1 MLGGTLDGGRF
12 RSARDTPK
20 TNVFLCLQD
29 ENSDLSFYWVCV
41 GDFRQQAV
49 VLDRHTNRAG
59 SRGLGAR
66 EENNEVLQ

>member
-1 MLGGTLDGGRF
+1 MLGGTLDGGRV

-29 ENSDLSFYWVCV
+29 ENRDLLFYWVCV
-41 GDFRQQAV
+41 GDFRHQAV
-49 VLDRHTNRAG
+49 EPDRHTKRTG

-66 EENNEVLQ
+66 EENDEFLR